1 MKKKDREAIAQA
13 YYSIIERR
21 KAADDDKN
29 ITAAE
34 IPTGTAHRAA
44 TGNAAKVD
52 IIAQTVNRPRW
63 K

>member
-13 YYSIIERR
+13 YYRIIERR

-44 TGNAAKVD
+44 TGNAARVYIKKR
-52 IIAQTVNRPRW
+52 TGCR
-63 K
+63 